1 MRTLLALTALTVA
14 LLPAQHDHD
23 DEHPKDFKGVL
34 QALLRASRE
43 NLVPLKT
50 VRIEMRPGRTY
61 WYEVEIT
68 LPGARQCRI
77 YEHPRPVY
85 RCELPGSAYANL
97 VKDVASVLGSEQWKQ
112 VAVAQSARFEPAN
125 PRRDALLEVRVK
137 GAKAAAVV
145 EFLLY
150 GVDRDGI
157 YQ

>member
-1 MRTLLALTALTVA
+1 MRTLLALTLLAVA

-23 DEHPKDFKGVL
+23 DEHPKDFKGIV

-50 VRIEMRPGRTY
+50 VRIEMRPGRAY
-61 WYEVEIT
+61 WYEVEIA

-85 RCELPGSAYANL
+85 RCEVPAGGYATL
-97 VKDVASVLGSEQWKQ
+97 VKDVAEVLGSEQWKQ
-112 VAVAQSARFEPAN
+112 VAGAQSTRFEPLN
-125 PRRDALLEVRVK
+125 PRRDALLEIRAK
-137 GAKAAAVV
+137 GAKAAAVA

-157 YQ
+157 HQ

>member
-1 MRTLLALTALTVA
+1 MILTAVLLACQAAPV
-14 LLPAQHDHD
+14 PAQHDHD

-34 QALLRASRE
+34 EALLRASRE
-43 NLVPLKT
+43 NLAPLKT

-61 WYEVEIT
+61 WYEVEIA

-85 RCELPGSAYANL
+85 QCQLPGSGYANL
-97 VKDVASVLGSEQWKQ
+97 VKDAAAVLGGEQWKQ
-112 VAVAQSARFEPAN
+112 VAGAQSVRFEPVN
-125 PRRDALLEVRVK
+125 PRRDALLEIRVK
-137 GAKAAAVV
+137 GAKAAAVA

-157 YQ
+157 YP